1 MLSKIYFTMANGNIF
16 PNCTEI
22 LKKYKKTKTK
32 SNTCNQFSRSV
43 PLLTQKTLISQILK
57 TENLIKFKLFKTFLM
72 TCRNLWMKLMSIS
85 IFRKIWMFIFTLG
98 RDRKICLISRLR
110 LTFIGRDTRCFL
122 FGLL

>member
-1 MLSKIYFTMANGNIF
+1 MANGNIF
-16 PNCTEI
+16 PNFTEI
-22 LKKYKKTKTK
+22 LNKYKKTKIK

-72 TCRNLWMKLMSIS
+72 TYRNLWMKLMSIS

-98 RDRKICLISRLR
+98 RDRKISLISRLR
-110 LTFIGRDTRCFL
+110 
-122 FGLL
+122 